1 MCMQRLALLIWIFAI
16 ACVHCSD
23 DDDDDGD
30 QLIEEDDDDS
40 DQWGEDDDEYQP
52 PSTFSEDQ
60 MRGLFEK
67 FDKDAKGKISLKG
80 WLDYASDTDLAV
92 SENALTEIFSK
103 HDQPE
108 DAKLTFEEVMEEMRM
123 LGEDLHDEETLKLV
137 DKDKD
142 NLLDRQEIRQLLR
155 FEHQVEIPSDGAEKV
170 LIALDKNGDGVLSF
184 DEFRVEFPRLRSEDQ
199 IRVFEKADADKSGTL
214 NVQEVAFGLS
224 REFDIEDVLSHMFEI
239 ADKDADGYVT
249 IGEWIAAGED
259 IKERRPDG
267 YDGLHQWVEHHEL

>member
-23 DDDDDGD
+23 DDDDDYDRFVEEHSPEILPENKMIGLFVKFD
-30 QLIEEDDDDS
+30 TDANGKLSLKEWADHARNVDAVKEDRRLTEVFSRMQDLFHGKFTFAEVMQALNEQHEEDDDDLR
-40 DQWGEDDDEYQP
+40 E
-52 PSTFSEDQ
+52 
-60 MRGLFEK
+60 R
-67 FDKDAKGKISLKG
+67 
-80 WLDYASDTDLAV
+80 
-92 SENALTEIFSK
+92 
-103 HDQPE
+103 
-108 DAKLTFEEVMEEMRM
+108 
-123 LGEDLHDEETLKLV
+123 LKLV